1 MASVDPMVAG
11 RVSNS
16 SGSKRQ
22 GQHSTRG
29 GAKDEIVLGSS
40 QTSARG
46 RDATKRP
53 FRPYHSINVPRR
65 SDLETDF
72 LSKHAPVT
80 TIMLRN
86 IPNRYTQA
94 SLIDELDGVGF
105 SGRYDFFY
113 LPMDVHNRTNVG
125 YAFINFLTPEDAQ
138 RFYNIFKEYMFKRHS
153 SKKIAGVSPAHV
165 QGLLS
170 NLEHFLNRAVTQ
182 SRDSQYR
189 PIVFLDGQRWEL
201 QEALAKLKP
210 QAAVDSTPCQYQG
223 RVLLPWERPGF
234 PTVNANK
241 KLTRKLPEARNL
253 PEPPEPNKF
262 SPVRED
268 LRLLAARVQEL
279 QPIYSPVEQAFAT
292 PEFAPA
298 RTHNSYAA
306 PPVEQVPATRVAKSS
321 AQDTQQYDEA
331 FLDARKAFE
340 YAISNLLQTR
350 PQVQPPPGLNPS
362 LCGRDQYD
370 EAHENGSRTGTPR
383 STTSSA
389 DERLKEN
396 LGFQNSDD
404 LTPRTSK
411 HLLGYSF
418 SSSFAV

>member
-1 MASVDPMVAG
+1 
-11 RVSNS
+11 
-16 SGSKRQ
+16 
-22 GQHSTRG
+22 
-29 GAKDEIVLGSS
+29 
-40 QTSARG
+40 
-46 RDATKRP
+46 
-53 FRPYHSINVPRR
+53 
-65 SDLETDF
+65 
-72 LSKHAPVT
+72 
-80 TIMLRN
+80 
-86 IPNRYTQA
+86 
-94 SLIDELDGVGF
+94 LIDELDGVGF

-234 PTVNANK
+234 ATVDANK

-279 QPIYSPVEQAFAT
+279 QPIYPPVEQAFAT

-298 RTHNSYAA
+298 RIHSSYAA
-306 PPVEQVPATRVAKSS
+306 PPVEQVPPTRVAKTS
-321 AQDTQQYDEA
+321 AQDKQQYDEA

-340 YAISNLLQTR
+340 YAISNLLLTQ
-350 PQVQPPPGLNPS
+350 PQIQPPPGFDLG

-389 DERLKEN
+389 DERIKEN
-396 LGFQNSDD
+396 VGFPNSDD

-418 SSSFAV
+418 SSSLAV